1 MRDESDQGQNQEQND
16 SRLLYLIMTSGIEN
30 RLGFVS
36 TLTFDTKFHIDI

>member
-1 MRDESDQGQNQEQND
+1 MRDESDQGQNQGQSD

-30 RLGFVS
+30 ILAFVS